1 MRRVTVHKPTG
12 SSTLRRRLR
21 EDATA
26 ADLKRERPEV
36 RRDVRK
42 TWWPDE

>member
-12 SSTLRRRLR
+12 ASSITRRLQD
-21 EDATA
+21 EA
-26 ADLKRERPEV
+26 AERKTERPEV
-36 RRDVRK
+36 RKDVRK